1 MKRQTCSM
9 YKIVIFSVLSIASAE
24 YTASRLVQNIYN
36 ECLSQYSVEC
46 VKPRALQWIS
56 QVANDE
62 EIKITDNLSIV
73 KTAILEDEAV
83 DPRFAKDPT
92 YAIVDSVDRF
102 LQTHSVKVKV
112 PEELVQGGAAE
123 YVPRSLLADLP
134 SELDMPLDGEEDVEV
149 VEGRKKKIRLP
160 KPLRIKSKHGLIKK
174 VLLPFLLG
182 LKFKTAVL
190 VPLALAL
197 IALKTWKAL
206 TLGLISLVL
215 SGAMVI
221 FKFTKPKVVN
231 YEVIHYPQ
239 HHVEHHVDHHAPAWD
254 SHGPYQARS
263 HEDPHQLAYSA
274 QL

>member
-1 MKRQTCSM
+1 MGKL
-9 YKIVIFSVLSIASAE
+9 IVLLSIAAFASGQSFS
-24 YTASRLVQNIYN
+24 ASRLVKNIYN

-56 QVANDE
+56 LVANDN

-73 KTAILEDEAV
+73 KTATIDDENV
-83 DPRFAKDPT
+83 DPRSAKDP
-92 YAIVDSVDRF
+92 AFEIVDKMDQF
-102 LQTHSVKVKV
+102 LQTHTLKVKV
-112 PEELVQGGAAE
+112 PEEITNSAASE
-123 YVPRSLLADLP
+123 YVPRSLLTDLP
-134 SELDMPLDGEEDVEV
+134 SELNMPLDGEEEIEEF
-149 VEGRKKKIRLP
+149 EGRKKKIKLP
-160 KPLRIKSKHGLIKK
+160 KPLRIKSKHGFIKK

-182 LKFKTAVL
+182 LKFKASVL

-239 HHVEHHVDHHAPAWD
+239 HHVEHHVDHHAAAWD
-254 SHGPYQARS
+254 AHGPYQARS
-263 HEDPHQLAYSA
+263 YEDAHELAFNA
-274 QL
+274 QI

>member
-1 MKRQTCSM
+1 MAKL
-9 YKIVIFSVLSIASAE
+9 IVLLSIAAFASAQT
-24 YTASRLVQNIYN
+24 YSASSLLRNVYN

-46 VKPRALQWIS
+46 VKPRALQWMS
-56 QVANDE
+56 AVANDD

-73 KTAILEDEAV
+73 KTAVLEDGNV
-83 DPRFAKDPT
+83 DPRMALEP
-92 YAIVDSVDRF
+92 ALQIVDRVDRF

-112 PEELVQGGAAE
+112 PAEITNSAASE
-123 YVPRSLLADLP
+123 YVPRSLLVDLP
-134 SELDMPLDGEEDVEV
+134 SELNMPLDGEEEVEEF
-149 VEGRKKKIRLP
+149 EGRKKKIKLP
-160 KPLRIKSKHGLIKK
+160 KPLRIKSKHGFIKK

-182 LKFKTAVL
+182 LKFKASVL

-254 SHGPYQARS
+254 AHGPYQARS
-263 HEDPHQLAYSA
+263 YEDAQEIAYSGH
-274 QL
+274 L

>member
-1 MKRQTCSM
+1 MFKL
-9 YKIVIFSVLSIASAE
+9 IVLLSIVAFASGQ
-24 YTASRLVQNIYN
+24 YSASRLVRNIYN

-46 VKPRALQWIS
+46 VKPRTLEWIS
-56 QVANDE
+56 HVANNE

-73 KTAILEDEAV
+73 RQATIEDEAV
-83 DPRFAKDPT
+83 DPRMAKDPA
-92 YAIVDSVDRF
+92 YAIIDSVDRF
-102 LQTHSVKVKV
+102 LQTHSVRVKV
-112 PEELVQGGAAE
+112 PEEIASSAASE
-123 YVPRSLLADLP
+123 YVPRSLLTDLP
-134 SELDMPLDGEEDVEV
+134 SELDMPLDGEEEIATF
-149 VEGRKKKIRLP
+149 EGRKKKIKLP
-160 KPLRIKSKHGLIKK
+160 KPLRIKSKHGFIKK

-182 LKFKTAVL
+182 LKFKASVL

-254 SHGPYQARS
+254 AHGPYQARS
-263 HEDPHQLAYSA
+263 YEDAHEIAYSG
-274 QL
+274 QI

>member
-1 MKRQTCSM
+1 MFKFV
-9 YKIVIFSVLSIASAE
+9 VIISFAAFASGQ
-24 YTASRLVQNIYN
+24 YSASRLVRNIYN

-46 VKPRALQWIS
+46 VKPRTLEWIS
-56 QVANDE
+56 RVAHDD
-62 EIKITDNLSIV
+62 EIKITDNLSIY
-73 KTAILEDEAV
+73 KTSDIEDEGA
-83 DPRFAKDPT
+83 DPRMAKEPV
-92 YAIVDSVDRF
+92 YAIIDKVDQF
-102 LQTHSVKVKV
+102 IQTHSLKVKV
-112 PEELVQGGAAE
+112 PEEISNSAASE

-134 SELDMPLDGEEDVEV
+134 SELDMPLDGEEEVETF
-149 VEGRKKKIRLP
+149 EGRKKKIKLP
-160 KPLRIKSKHGLIKK
+160 KPLRIKSKHGFIKK

-182 LKFKTAVL
+182 LKFKASVL

-239 HHVEHHVDHHAPAWD
+239 HHVEHHVDHHAPGWD
-254 SHGPYQARS
+254 AHGPYQARS
-263 HEDPHQLAYSA
+263 YEDAHEIAYSG
-274 QL
+274 QI